1 MKYQKSLFF
10 NYLLL
15 LFMMLGIFSCRSHK
29 ELIYLR
35 DVDGNAKLSGL
46 PQAMPIYKIHK
57 KDNLYVSIISSNLDL
72 NKVYNPVEAGSNGI
86 GLGSQFENQ
95 GEQFI
100 NGYAVDADGFIQ
112 LPIIG
117 KISVEGKSIT
127 EAQEEVKVQ
136 ATKFIKDVS
145 VKIKLLSFRISV
157 LGEVKLP
164 GIYYNY
170 GDSYTILNAIA
181 NANGNTDFANLG
193 TVLVLRPT
201 ESGSE
206 TFTLNLN
213 SRQALG
219 SPGFYLL
226 PNDVVFVQPAKNKN
240 TQITISTAA
249 LILSTITSVFL
260 ILNYT
265 KNN

>member
-1 MKYQKSLFF
+1 MTRKTLFLTSTVLVF
-10 NYLLL
+10 LSVC
-15 LFMMLGIFSCRSHK
+15 MLSCRSHK

-35 DVDGNAKLSGL
+35 DVDGNIKLTGL
-46 PQAMPIYKIHK
+46 PQTMPVYKIHK
-57 KDNLYVSIISSNLDL
+57 KDNLYVSIISPNPDL
-72 NKVYNPVEAGSNGI
+72 NRVYNPIEAGSSGI
-86 GLGSQFENQ
+86 GLSTFFENQ

-100 NGYAVDADGFIQ
+100 NGYAVDAAGDIQ

-117 KISVEGKSIT
+117 KINLEGKSLE
-127 EAQEEVKVQ
+127 EAQEEVKAQ
-136 ATKFIKDVS
+136 ATKFIKDAT
-145 VKIKLLSFRISV
+145 VKIKLLSFRVSV

-164 GIYYNY
+164 GVYYNY
-170 GDSYTILNAIA
+170 GDSYTVLNAIA

-193 TVLVLRPT
+193 TVLVLRPI
-201 ESGSE
+201 EGGSE

-213 SRQALG
+213 SRQSLG
-219 SPGFYLL
+219 SPGYYLL

-265 KNN
+265 KHN

>member
-1 MKYQKSLFF
+1 MKKSSIFRPQCLVLVV
-10 NYLLL
+10 LLSA
-15 LFMMLGIFSCRSHK
+15 FSCRSHK

-35 DVDGNAKLSGL
+35 DVNGNEHLTGL
-46 PQAMPIYKIHK
+46 PQGMPLYKIQK
-57 KDNLYVSIISSNLDL
+57 KDNLYVSIISSNPDL

-86 GLGSQFENQ
+86 GLSSQFENQ
-95 GEQFI
+95 GEQFV
-100 NGYAVDADGFIQ
+100 NGYPVDADGFIQ

-117 KISVEGKSIT
+117 KISVGGKSIP
-127 EAQEEVKVQ
+127 EAQEEVKTQ
-136 ATKFIKDVS
+136 ATKFIKDVT
-145 VKIKLLSFRISV
+145 VKIKLLSFRVSV

-170 GDSYTILNAIA
+170 GDSYTVLNAIA
-181 NANGNTDFANLG
+181 NANGNTDFANLS
-193 TVLVLRPT
+193 TVLVLRPI
-201 ESGSE
+201 EGGSQ
-206 TFTLNLN
+206 TFTMNLN
-213 SRQALG
+213 SKQALN